1 MGFTTL
7 CGDGTMPLS
16 LKATKRALRY
26 YRIEEYRHALL
37 ELNAVIEEQPDYWL
51 GYFGRGQVN
60 AAMGRYLEAIEDFTR
75 VLKQPRLLNKRNRLR
90 LLQNISVYAVKLCDL
105 EKGERLTWAT
115 VKPYML
121 GTPYVKAT
129 GRISQLG
136 KFLFDA
142 QDISK
147 LNRLVSGEPA
157 SGSAIRILTTYGI
170 RTGLRTRSPVRTP
183 DKSEYPKYLSD
194 FF

>member
-1 MGFTTL
+1 
-7 CGDGTMPLS
+7 MPLS